1 MESPL
6 IYVSV
11 LLLNIFEFSSGIVY
25 NKDDTEK
32 RFACSNK
39 GFPQENE
46 IIKLH
51 LFLENLFSDRV
62 LWLVDIPRE
71 NITQSTDI
79 AAVEE
84 WLVRITLHHGLN
96 IYATE
101 GTLLD
106 DIREP
111 ILQWTLGDVIPESEI
126 SKLYPHVVDL
136 KVTKCPC
143 ANDVALLG

>member
-51 LFLENLFSDRV
+51 LFLENLKIQCFFQT
-62 LWLVDIPRE
+62 E
-71 NITQSTDI
+71 NEI
-79 AAVEE
+79 A
-84 WLVRITLHHGLN
+84 
-96 IYATE
+96 
-101 GTLLD
+101 
-106 DIREP
+106 
-111 ILQWTLGDVIPESEI
+111 
-126 SKLYPHVVDL
+126 SKAML
-136 KVTKCPC
+136 
-143 ANDVALLG
+143 